1 MPKHSWKKSIDYDSI
16 IQYRYNV
23 SHMYNFKFLVAM
35 LDEQEVGGIN
45 FNILLPSISKIFLFL
60 HVINIKTLIR

>member
-1 MPKHSWKKSIDYDSI
+1 MTALSNTNTMWATCI
-16 IQYRYNV
+16 I
-23 SHMYNFKFLVAM
+23 FKFLVAM